1 MRAIDSLRP
10 SMRYG
15 LNKDRSVQRVALVH
29 STAVLQPNSLM
40 LVIVVIFWS
49 VLMPPTAHATS
60 PLDTLIT
67 HLEADVKQLRGNE
80 RTMARGRLALTLDAN
95 GRVEEALK
103 EYQRLIRTREGSQ
116 WRYLLGVTLIQS
128 GQSAEAVRVLRRLVQ
143 QSSGGWIESF
153 WLAVAQQ
160 SERDEALW
168 PEGVSE
174 KTKAQIADV
183 NWGSLTN
190 AQRLT
195 VHWGFE
201 AYPPDPILERRIGYV
216 RDESMVAE
224 YIGLVRDTRPKSA
237 LRILSS
243 LPGDPTLSQ
252 LVDMASLSLEL
263 DLNARALD
271 TALAGLAISD
281 DEIFLHRIAARL
293 YSERGRDDLAYL
305 HLTRIVD
312 SLQGAVTSDAD
323 RSVVEQLG
331 LIEVR
336 NGRQQ
341 VALELLRRADTW
353 TGAYQAGLIEGARRN
368 YRAAISSFERA
379 IALNPTC
386 ERCFFFLGQS
396 LGELG
401 QFEEARD
408 AIRQSQALR
417 DSSEQGQDQ

>member
-1 MRAIDSLRP
+1 
-10 SMRYG
+10 MRYR
-15 LNKDRSVQRVALVH
+15 LNKNCFIQGAALVH
-29 STAVLQPNSLM
+29 SSAFLQPRSFI
-40 LVIVVIFWS
+40 LVIFVIFWS
-49 VLMPPTAHATS
+49 VLMSSMVRAAS
-60 PLDTLIT
+60 AVDTLIS

-95 GRVEEALK
+95 GRAELAIK
-103 EYQRLIRTREGSQ
+103 HYQRLIRTHEEWR
-116 WRYLLGVTLIQS
+116 WRYLMGVALIQS
-128 GQSAEAVRVLRRLVQ
+128 GRSKEAVRILRRLVD

-160 SERDEALW
+160 SLQGKALW
-168 PEGVSE
+168 PEGVSK
-174 KTKAQIADV
+174 KTKAQIADL
-183 NWGSLTN
+183 NWGLLTN

-195 VHWGFE
+195 IHWGFE
-201 AYPPDPILERRIGYV
+201 AYPPDPILDRRIGYV
-216 RDESMVAE
+216 RDEPTVAE
-224 YIGLVRDTRPKSA
+224 YIRLVRDSRPKSA

-252 LVDMASLSLEL
+252 FVDMASLSLEL

-271 TALAGLAISD
+271 AALAGLAISD

-293 YSERGRDDLAYL
+293 FSERGRDDLAYV
-305 HLTRIVD
+305 HLTRIVN
-312 SLQGAVTSDAD
+312 SLRGEITSDAD

-353 TGAYQAGLIEGARRN
+353 TSAFQAGLIEGTRLN
-368 YRAAISSFERA
+368 YRGATSSFERA

-401 QFEEARD
+401 QFEAARD
-408 AIRQSQALR
+408 AIRQSQALKGL
-417 DSSEQGQDQ
+417 DEQGQDHW